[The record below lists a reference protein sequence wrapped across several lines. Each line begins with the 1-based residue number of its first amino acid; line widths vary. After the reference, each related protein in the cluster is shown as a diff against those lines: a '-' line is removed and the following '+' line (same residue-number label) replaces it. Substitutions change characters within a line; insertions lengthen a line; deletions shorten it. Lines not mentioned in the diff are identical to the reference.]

1 MFKSIAL
8 LHLVLLSTVILSACN
23 LTGNS
28 SVSSVSPSPGVSID
42 TSRPVNPNPPAS
54 GDTTAQ
60 APPAN
65 ASGDRVA
72 QVPPAQT
79 QPTRPETANPIF
91 SEVLPELAE
100 ETQVPVVLPTYV
112 PTDGS
117 NRVYAVLET
126 ADASQYQ
133 IILGYTEDCQGGT
146 ACRLGT
152 VSAQA
157 ATSTPLAG
165 EPVALANGITGYF
178 TDAVCGANC
187 SDSTLSWE
195 QNGNRYT
202 VGIKAGQQDTLIKM
216 ANSAIDR

>member
-23 LTGNS
+23 LTSNS

-54 GDTTAQ
+54 GDTIAQ
-60 APPAN
+60 A
-65 ASGDRVA
+65 
-72 QVPPAQT
+72 PPAQT